1 MLSLL
6 IVMSFMSKY
15 LSMILLTPIV
25 KSVSTVSLF
34 VTSSAFYM
42 LGLVIVII
50 IFPKAIYARREEIT
64 ELLNYVGSFIS
75 DQIKNEDNRSNP

>member
-1 MLSLL
+1 
-6 IVMSFMSKY
+6 MSFMSKY